1 MKSEIKEIL
10 EKFKEKAFLK
20 KCIDFLK
27 TNWKKVTLIVGAV
40 GVAIIIF
47 VVVHSIRVNNIRN
60 DVINQLS
67 GKTFEK
73 FEELGLGG
81 WNLDSYT
88 FQEDGKYINDVY
100 YYYTSYS
107 DTIDH
112 NSYDGIA
119 DIKVSLFGKVTVG
132 SNEVIFND
140 GEIEALKSSITDD
153 IYEMVEISHLK
164 QIAVDVF
171 CELKVWENL
180 NYSENYGEI
189 IDIIYKDYN
198 VTCTAVEGSN
208 TKYVLTF
215 DGTYYPNKRELPNHT
230 EPGILSVEVDIST
243 KTCKILK
250 DQGVT
255 TAMRVYVVLGYS

>member
-1 MKSEIKEIL
+1 MKNKLKEV
-10 EKFKEKAFLK
+10 LK
-20 KCIDFLK
+20 KCIDYIK
-27 TNWKKVTLIVGAV
+27 PNWKKI
-40 GVAIIIF
+40 AIITGSIC
-47 VVVHSIRVNNIRN
+47 VVIVVSVVANNIRVNSVKN
-60 DVINQLS
+60 DIKEQLS

-73 FEELGLGG
+73 FEELGSGG
-81 WNLDSYT
+81 WTLDSYT
-88 FQEDGKYINDVY
+88 FQEDGKYIKDVY
-100 YYYTSYS
+100 YYYRSNS

-112 NSYDGIA
+112 TSHEYVTNIE
-119 DIKVSLFGKVTVG
+119 VSLFGKVTVG
-132 SNEVIFND
+132 GNEVIFND
-140 GEIEALKSSITDD
+140 GEIVALKSSITDD
-153 IYEMVEISHLK
+153 TYEMVEISHLK

-180 NYSENYGEI
+180 NYSENYGEM

-208 TKYVLTF
+208 TKYVLAF